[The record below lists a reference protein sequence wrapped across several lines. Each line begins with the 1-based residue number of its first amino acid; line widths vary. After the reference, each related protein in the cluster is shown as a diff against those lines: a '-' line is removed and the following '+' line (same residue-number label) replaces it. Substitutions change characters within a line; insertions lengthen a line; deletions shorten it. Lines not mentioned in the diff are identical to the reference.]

1 MSNSVCR
8 FTRTLANLTSLV
20 LTSLLFW
27 ANTPSLLWW
36 KIKQAE
42 LLSFNHSSAS
52 KFHHATLVM
61 SKLKKFYLNLL
72 KKKWSIGSLEPRSF
86 GLNMMSEWMPSKM
99 IFIHLQT
106 FKIRVFNIQIMKNF
120 VVSFWQ
126 ELFCFDF
133 RLNRWVYGR
142 ADDEPM
148 RLLEI
153 FSGKTSG
160 KKCILI
166 GWIDF

>member
-72 KKKWSIGSLEPRSF
+72 KIKWSIGNLEPRSF
-86 GLNMMSEWMPSKM
+86 GINMMSEWMPSKM
-99 IFIHLQT
+99 ILIQLQT
-106 FKIRVFNIQIMKNF
+106 SKIWLFNFQIMKNF
-120 VVSFWQ
+120 EVPFWQ
-126 ELFCFDF
+126 IFLFWFLK
-133 RLNRWVYGR
+133 REN
-142 ADDEPM
+142 E
-148 RLLEI
+148 RLLRQKRRVLKWNN
-153 FSGKTSG
+153 FSK
-160 KKCILI
+160 LVR
-166 GWIDF
+166 